1 MSSVTGAVLIF
12 ESVLKRVLWQDK
24 FELIYVAPSQILVNS
39 LHDPQEKMTIC
50 SRLGL
55 EIDDVRIMGRDNYLV
70 ARTEESLIVCDLT
83 RNLIS
88 EVPWT
93 TSGCH
98 ERFYFENPNV
108 CLIFNVGELSLVEYG
123 VSNILSSVRT
133 EFVNPHVISVR
144 LNERQQLR
152 LIIIIIIVI
161 NYYDHTEYSME
172 INFNLYLFFI
182 EIIRN

>member
-24 FELIYVAPSQILVNS
+24 FELIYVAPSQLLVHS
-39 LHDPQEKMTIC
+39 LRDTQEQMIIR
-50 SRLGL
+50 SWFGL
-55 EIDDVRIMGRDNYLV
+55 EIDDVRIMGKDNYLV
-70 ARTEESLIVCDLT
+70 ARTEESLIICDLT
-83 RNLIS
+83 RNLVS

-93 TSGCH
+93 ASGCH

-123 VSNILSSVRT
+123 ESNILGSVRT

-144 LNERQQLR
+144 LNERQQTR
-152 LIIIIIIVI
+152 CNSI
-161 NYYDHTEYSME
+161 
-172 INFNLYLFFI
+172 F
-182 EIIRN
+182 